1 MSRNRILRQT
11 SMDDVLLVRELDPN
25 VTWRSVSRKGQ
36 KLVVQSQPHITSKCC
51 LDFTFTNCAF
61 AAFFFG
67 GAAERFP
74 PYSSAMEMRK
84 SRIQG
89 VDIVADIAYSA
100 FTTAYKRVHGGQRRS
115 KEFRDD
121 RGEMEG
127 TPSFR
132 LCDSVT
138 GA

>member
-1 MSRNRILRQT
+1 
-11 SMDDVLLVRELDPN
+11 MDSDE
-25 VTWRSVSRKGQ
+25 
-36 KLVVQSQPHITSKCC
+36 
-51 LDFTFTNCAF
+51 
-61 AAFFFG
+61 
-67 GAAERFP
+67 
-74 PYSSAMEMRK
+74 EMRK

-132 LCDSVT
+132 LRDSVT